1 MVKSIWVI
9 DPAHSE
15 IGFKV
20 KYVMFAEKIQLTA
33 EVQLIKQ

>member
-20 KYVMFAEKIQLTA
+20 KYMMFAEEMQLTG

>member
-15 IGFKV
+15 IGFKI
-20 KYVMFAEKIQLTA
+20 KYMMFAEKIQPTA
-33 EVQLIKQ
+33 EVQLIKK